1 MEFIL
6 ADQDRMEL
14 GILSVAA
21 SLDIDLSRDAENAE
35 GTNDGQMTVT
45 ADEGIEYGMYI
56 FSPGREFGGRILDL
70 KRSTASESLISVSYT
85 HLQKSRLMNFRRA
98 AVFMQNLER
107 DQLQIP
113 LIIKRR

>member
-45 ADEGIEYGMYI
+45 AG
-56 FSPGREFGGRILDL
+56 
-70 KRSTASESLISVSYT
+70 
-85 HLQKSRLMNFRRA
+85 
-98 AVFMQNLER
+98 
-107 DQLQIP
+107 
-113 LIIKRR
+113 